1 MKANG
6 LVNPNPNPKMVA
18 EGEFHCFETQNKKN
32 GAA

>member
-18 EGEFHCFETQNKKN
+18 EGEFHCFETKIKKN